1 MKLQQKKL
9 TREEEYKRKKNRL
22 YDLSELTINISLGVL
37 AFGGVLAF
45 CAAMGFFPA
54 NICKV
59 IGGIGFACLP
69 ISFSIYASSKEF
81 LNLSDDL
88 VVCAY
93 CLSYTDAKY
102 ACQGHAAWD
111 KLPKDMYFCGIK
123 HYDLFVKNLKKNDGS
138 V

>member
-9 TREEEYKRKKNRL
+9 TKEEEYKRKKNRL

-45 CAAMGFFPA
+45 CAAMDFFPA

-59 IGGIGFACLP
+59 IGVIGFACLP

-93 CLSYTDAKY
+93 CLSYTDAEY
-102 ACQGHAAWD
+102 ACRVLPYS
-111 KLPKDMYFCGIK
+111 KLPKDMYFCSIK
-123 HYDLFVKNLKKNDGS
+123 HYDLFCDELKKKRMLKE
-138 V
+138 